1 MNLWKNHL
9 VSIEYETTT
18 AGWIGGHQLDPVKR
32 VVPGRGEGGWVRLR
46 ETMCFEVIF
55 ELLNSHLVCK
65 GQLLWFC
72 DLEKNVFST

>member
-18 AGWIGGHQLDPVKR
+18 AGWIGGHQLDPVER
-32 VVPGRGEGGWVRLR
+32 VVPGRSEGGWVRLR
-46 ETMCFEVIF
+46 ETMCFQVIF
-55 ELLNSHLVCK
+55 ESLTSNLVCE

-72 DLEKNVFST
+72 DFEEYVFST